1 MGDKSV
7 ETLGSKIQVLSVL
20 VTFSPSPPKQ
30 CLFFYFFDCTDHS
43 TYTTLNWG
51 AGDTRELTLDAN
63 KIEQMLKYRK
73 ASFPESLSTTFVT
86 HCRHVIWLKSL
97 TNLCITRHSNY
108 LFVLP
113 FFKIHLL
120 LPEWKE
126 TENPLLVLQSIGE
139 VEERRLET
147 MLVTLH
153 SQAQHLN
160 LVSAQKLYTVGFS
173 QL

>member
-1 MGDKSV
+1 
-7 ETLGSKIQVLSVL
+7 
-20 VTFSPSPPKQ
+20 
-30 CLFFYFFDCTDHS
+30 
-43 TYTTLNWG
+43 
-51 AGDTRELTLDAN
+51 
-63 KIEQMLKYRK
+63 MLKYQK
-73 ASFPESLSTTFVT
+73 TSFPESVSATFVT
-86 HCRHVIWLKSL
+86 HCRHIIWLKSVS
-97 TNLCITRHSNY
+97 NPYITLHSNY
-108 LFVLP
+108 LFVLL
-113 FFKIHLL
+113 FFYIHLL

-126 TENPLLVLQSIGE
+126 TEKPLLVLQSIGK